1 MTPEE
6 EQLLE
11 KLETKLEALEQH
23 GMTLEDALQR
33 LQEQE
38 RAAAGPPALVRDL
51 WPAQR
56 VLDAAIDAARS
67 EKHDETLAALDRLDT
82 LIAAV
87 SGDLPASQIIV
98 HCERALAYLSQD
110 ALDEAG
116 AEMALAYRAADATRF
131 ATLVP
136 EGVISLIQTNA
147 RSQISAG
154 RRPEASEL
162 ILTILRKC
170 ADHASLARMQRIDD
184 AIAGARDAVQRE
196 AWPVVEAELFEA
208 HRELTDLAESVRLD
222 RWSLREAEPVEGP
235 ALGAEEP
242 AEPGEAASDE
252 EGDEGAG
259 AEAEPGGAVRSPEPE
274 ETAASEAGPEPPR
287 PRRRAR

>member
-23 GMTLEDALQR
+23 GMTLEDAP
-33 LQEQE
+33 
-38 RAAAGPPALVRDL
+38 AAAGAERMLQVRPRWSETSARPARAGCV
-51 WPAQR
+51 
-56 VLDAAIDAARS
+56 IDAARS

-196 AWPVVEAELFEA
+196 AWPVVGP
-208 HRELTDLAESVRLD
+208 SRL
-222 RWSLREAEPVEGP
+222 GP
-235 ALGAEEP
+235 P
-242 AEPGEAASDE
+242 
-252 EGDEGAG
+252 
-259 AEAEPGGAVRSPEPE
+259 
-274 ETAASEAGPEPPR
+274 
-287 PRRRAR
+287 